1 MTVLLWDLD
10 DTLLNTLPARMAA
23 LAHAYQRCTGMA
35 TNPLALWRSHQGGT
49 LESLGEKL
57 LGDRAG
63 EFVAAYRDRYYGDPA
78 PATPF
83 DGIRETLEAFAEVRT
98 PMAVVTSKVSW
109 GATEELERAGLL
121 QYFRAVVGFDDTEL
135 HKPEPEPLF
144 AAMERMAL
152 HDAAGIAFIG
162 DSPSDVVAARRA
174 GCVAVAATW
183 GTLDLAMLRAA
194 GPDHEA
200 HYPAAVATILDRRSA
215 SG

>member
-23 LAHAYQRCTGMA
+23 LAHAYQHCTGRD
-35 TNPLALWRSHQGGT
+35 TNPLNLWRSHQGGT

-57 LGDRAG
+57 LGNRAG

-78 PATPF
+78 AVVPF
-83 DGIRETLEAFAEVRT
+83 DGIRETLEAFAGVRT

-135 HKPEPEPLF
+135 HKPDPEPLF
-144 AAMERMAL
+144 AAMDRMML
-152 HDAAGIAFIG
+152 HDPSAIAYIG
-162 DSPSDVVAARRA
+162 DSPADVQAARRA
-174 GCVAVAATW
+174 GCIAIAATW

-194 GPDHEA
+194 AADHEV
-200 HYPAAVATILDRRSA
+200 HHPAAIATIFAGQGLDR
-215 SG
+215 